1 MSQGSG
7 LPSRG
12 RHPSRVVIDRVQP
25 EVDAGRFP
33 VKRVVGEWLLV
44 RADIVC
50 DGHDVLGAVVHHRR
64 ADVDGW
70 SEAPMTHEGN
80 DVWVASFAIEALVR
94 HIYTVEAWIDDYATW
109 RRGLSRKVDA
119 GQDVSVDILVGAE
132 LLAAAAKRAKGADA
146 KKLRADAALVADSSA
161 PLDARIARALDP
173 EVLAVASRHA
183 DRTQGVRH
191 ARELTVDV
199 DRERARFSSWYE
211 LFPRSASGD
220 GRHGTLQ
227 DVITRLPYVAEL
239 GFDVLYLPPI
249 HPIGHAHRK
258 GRNNATTAVP
268 DDVGSPWAIGAA
280 DGGHDAIL
288 GALGTFEDFAALVD
302 AARARGIDVAL
313 DLALQCA
320 PDHPWVAEHPAW
332 FRWRPDGTVQYAEN
346 PPKKYEDI
354 YPLNFDNED
363 WRGLWE
369 EVRRVVLFWVAKGVR
384 IFRVDNPHTKPFAFW
399 EWLIAEVRREHP
411 EVFFLSEAFT
421 RPRVM
426 YYLAKSGF
434 AQSYTYFP
442 WRNTRAE
449 LTGYFTELT
458 QTDVREFF
466 RPNSWPNTPDI
477 LTEHLQ
483 WGGRPAFMGRLILAA
498 TLGASYGI
506 YGPAFELAEGR
517 PRKPG
522 SEEYLDSEK
531 YEIRPWDVERGDSL
545 RHLIARVNRIR
556 REHRALQSNDGLR
569 FHEVDN
575 DHLIA
580 YSKATDDLD
589 DVILTVVNLDPHHA
603 HAGFVTLALDE
614 LGLDDDGAF
623 QVQDLLT
630 GAHYV
635 WQGARNY
642 VQLDPHSVPAHVF
655 RVRPKLRNEQDF
667 DYFL

>member
-7 LPSRG
+7 LPPRG
-12 RHPSRVVIDRVQP
+12 GHPSRVLIDRVHP
-25 EVDAGRFP
+25 EVDGGRFP
-33 VKRVVGEWLLV
+33 VKRVVGESVRV
-44 RADIVC
+44 RADILC
-50 DGHDVLGAVVHHRR
+50 DGHDVLGAVVQHRR
-64 ADVDGW
+64 RDEAAW
-70 SEAPMTHEGN
+70 SEVPMTHEGN
-80 DVWVASFAIEALVR
+80 DVWVASFPIETLAPC
-94 HIYTVEAWIDDYATW
+94 IYTVEAWLDDYATW
-109 RRGLSRKVDA
+109 RRGLARKVEA
-119 GQDVSVDILVGAE
+119 GQDVAVDILVGAE
-132 LLAAAAKRAKGADA
+132 LLTGAAKRAKGADA
-146 KKLRADAALVADSSA
+146 KRLRADAALLADA
-161 PLDARIARALDP
+161 AAALEARIARALDV
-173 EVLAVASRHA
+173 ELLEVASRHA
-183 DRTQGVRH
+183 DRSQGVRYG
-191 ARELTVDV
+191 RELAVDV
-199 DRERARFSSWYE
+199 DRERAQFSSWYE

-220 GRHGTLQ
+220 GRHGTLR
-227 DVITRLPYVAEL
+227 DVIARLPYVAEL

-258 GRNNATTAVP
+258 GRNNATTAAP

-288 GALGTFEDFAALVD
+288 GALGTFDDFAALVD
-302 AARARGIDVAL
+302 AARERGIDVAL

-320 PDHPWVAEHPAW
+320 PDHPWVKEHPAW

-354 YPLNFDNED
+354 FPLNFENED

-384 IFRVDNPHTKPFAFW
+384 VFRVDNPHTKPFAFW
-399 EWLIAEVRREHP
+399 EWLIAEVRRDHP

-442 WRNTRAE
+442 WRNTREE
-449 LTGYFTELT
+449 LTDYFTELT

-483 WGGRPAFMGRLILAA
+483 WGGRPAFISRLVLAA

-531 YEIRPWDVERGDSL
+531 YEIRRWDLERGDSL

-556 REHRALQSNDGLR
+556 REHRALQANEGLL

-575 DHLIA
+575 PHLMA
-580 YSKATDDLD
+580 YSKATAGLD
-589 DVILTVVNLDPHHA
+589 DVILTVVNLDPHHV
-603 HAGFVTLALDE
+603 HAGFVTLALDD
-614 LGLDDDGAF
+614 LGLEADGAF

-642 VQLDPHSVPAHVF
+642 VQLDPQSVPAHVF